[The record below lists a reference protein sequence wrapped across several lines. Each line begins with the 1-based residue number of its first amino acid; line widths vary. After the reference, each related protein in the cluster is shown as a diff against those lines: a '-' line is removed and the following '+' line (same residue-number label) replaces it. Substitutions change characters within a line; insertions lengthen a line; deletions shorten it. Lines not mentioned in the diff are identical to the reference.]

1 MYYEN
6 DLSFLFRETAI
17 TMKHSKGEQKCQ
29 HNSSTQRNHKDSH
42 KISHPIGQDW
52 QNKNEKKNKTAV
64 IVEID
69 RMVLLQSTLNI
80 KS

>member
-29 HNSSTQRNHKDSH
+29 HNSSTLRCYKDFHNTVGST
-42 KISHPIGQDW
+42 KDAMIW
-52 QNKNEKKNKTAV
+52 KT
-64 IVEID
+64 
-69 RMVLLQSTLNI
+69 LH
-80 KS
+80 

>member
-52 QNKNEKKNKTAV
+52 QKKN
-64 IVEID
+64 
-69 RMVLLQSTLNI
+69 
-80 KS
+80 